1 LAVDLF
7 PVSFTAFRGVSGK
20 FLGSSMTGEVWRAP
34 QPVISGVYFLF
45 KDRALMKDWA
55 AYCRPAGAE
64 PPGGVETIKP

>member
-1 LAVDLF
+1 
-7 PVSFTAFRGVSGK
+7 
-20 FLGSSMTGEVWRAP
+20 MTGEVWRAP